1 MSAKYSLLPAQRDFI
16 HSPSQELDLLID
28 VYQGGYGSGKTF
40 IGSLRGLVLCEKYP
54 GIRGLACAKTYPLLR
69 DTTLQT
75 YFEHFDEFG
84 WVEGEDFTWKASEQK
99 LIFPQWN
106 KSEIL
111 FRHLEKPF
119 KLKSLNLGWVHIE
132 EMSEVDE
139 SIFMML
145 LSRLRQ
151 RGIPRHY
158 LFGTTNPQSNKGW
171 IHEYF
176 VERNQG
182 LQADDGTN
190 IQYRRIIAPSTENIH
205 LSAAYLKNM
214 ENQFD
219 PEYYRINVLGQDGD
233 YTAGLV
239 SYNFSD
245 LNITDTEYKKD
256 QKLFLTC
263 DFNVDPMSW
272 ALAHRY
278 NGEYHFFD
286 EIVIENTNIDA
297 CVDEFVRRYP
307 EHDAEIVI
315 TGDASGNNRSVVA
328 RAEPSSSKVNGK
340 SGTAYTQMVNRF
352 NFNNYPS
359 KVSVLIR
366 EANPGVADRV
376 AAWNAAVCN
385 TQGIRRVFINPRCKW
400 LIWNCHNL
408 HYKEGTGIIDE
419 PNTSDIK
426 QDAKKKFIKHVWDA
440 ASYLVEKY
448 DPIMLKPNDAKREAV
463 IVPNA
468 LNRMLRGR

>member
-1 MSAKYSLLPAQRDFI
+1 MSPIYNLLPAQREFI
-16 HSPSQELDLLID
+16 HVPQELDLCID

-40 IGSLRGLVLCEKYP
+40 IGSLRGLALCQKYP

-75 YFEHFDEFG
+75 YFEHFDAFNWIQGADYE
-84 WVEGEDFTWKASEQK
+84 WKVSEQK
-99 LIFPQWN
+99 LSFPQWGG
-106 KSEIL
+106 SEIL

-139 SIFMML
+139 SVFMML

-158 LFGTTNPQSNKGW
+158 LFGTTNPQASKGW
-171 IHEYF
+171 IHEFF
-176 VERNQG
+176 VEKNQG
-182 LQADDGTN
+182 LQSGDGTS
-190 IQYRRIIAPSTENIH
+190 IQYRRILAPSTENIH

-245 LNITDTEYKKD
+245 LNIVKTEYKPE
-256 QKLFLTC
+256 LALYLTC

-272 ALAHRY
+272 ACAHWY
-278 NGEYHFFD
+278 NGEFHFFD
-286 EIVIENTNIDA
+286 EIVIENTNIEE
-297 CVDEFVRRYP
+297 CVDEFCRRYP
-307 EHDAEIVI
+307 DHTGGIVI
-315 TGDASGNNRSVVA
+315 TGDASGNNRSVTA
-328 RAEPSSSKVNGK
+328 KAEPAASKVNGK
-340 SGTAYTQMVNRF
+340 SGTAYTQMLNRF
-352 NFNNYPS
+352 SHNHYPG
-359 KVSVLIR
+359 KVRVDIR
-366 EANPGVADRV
+366 VANPGISDRV

-385 TQGIRRVFINPRCKW
+385 TNGIRRVFISLRCKW
-400 LIWNCHNL
+400 LIWNCNNL
-408 HYKEGTGIIDE
+408 RYKEGTGIIEE
-419 PNTSDIK
+419 PNTNDIK
-426 QDAKKKFIKHVWDA
+426 QNAKLKFTKHVWDA

-448 DPIMLKPNDAKREAV
+448 DPIVLKPSQANRNPV

-468 LNRMLRGR
+468 LNKVLTR